1 MVSFKVNVSDPANG
15 KSVQVSV
22 EGHHANALVGKKI
35 GEEIDGLFVKLPGYK
50 LKVTGGSDKDGFVMR
65 KDMPGI
71 GRRRVLLTRST
82 GMKRTKPGLR
92 RRLTVRGDTVSLDVV
107 QINMVV
113 TKAGP
118 KPITEVVASEGEKKA

>member
-15 KSVQVSV
+15 KSVQVAV

-65 KDMPGI
+65 KDLPGI
-71 GRRRVLLTRST
+71 GRRRILLTWST
-82 GMKRTKPGLR
+82 GMKRPKAGLR
-92 RRLTVRGDTVSLDVV
+92 KRTTVRGDTVSLDIV
-107 QINMVV
+107 QINMAV
-113 TKAGP
+113 TKPGP
-118 KPITEVVASEGEKKA
+118 KPITEIVEGEKKA